1 VGLASVIARF
11 WLARTL
17 TELGEFSQ
25 ALTVAREGMDIN
37 LSTDVVATLPSAH
50 SAVGFVHL
58 QRGEL
63 AEALLP
69 LTRAV
74 EVVEAAEVRNWES
87 QSVGLLGL
95 QHALSGHSAE
105 GVALLARATGLAE
118 ERGEKFTLAIRETWL
133 GEAYLAAGDLER
145 ASSHAEASLE
155 MARTQPQRGTEAWAW
170 RLLGEIAA
178 ATAPPAAQEAEIAY
192 REALTRASTLGMRPL
207 VAHCHLGLGRLY
219 RRTGDDRMA
228 REHLTTAM

>member
-1 VGLASVIARF
+1 
-11 WLARTL
+11 
-17 TELGEFSQ
+17 
-25 ALTVAREGMDIN
+25 M
-37 LSTDVVATLPSAH
+37 ATLPAAH

-58 QRGEL
+58 RRGEL

-74 EVVEAAEVRNWES
+74 EVGEAAEVRNWES

-118 ERGEKFTLAIRETWL
+118 ERGEKFTLAILETWL

-145 ASSHAEASLE
+145 ASSYAEASLE

-170 RLLGEIAA
+170 HPIGEIAA
-178 ATAPPAAQEAEIAY
+178 ATDPPDFGEAETAY
-192 REALTRASTLGMRPL
+192 REALARASNLRMRPL
-207 VAHCHLGLGRLY
+207 VAHCYLGLGKVY
-219 RRTGDDRMA
+219 RRTGDDPMA
-228 REHLTTAM
+228 REHLTAATTMYREMGMGFWLERAEAAIGRD